1 MKKKVLFSIAMISA
15 AMAGSMPITSQAAN
29 VKAIRVQTGNL
40 CNEYSTNSTQAGK
53 YCKIYSGTDLQQ
65 LLEEIGGTG
74 NNCPNLSIPG
84 TNNPGT
90 SGGPGTDAG
99 TPEQPDVQG
108 PEQGEIDADL
118 LIQAEQV
125 VRLVNEERAKAGL
138 SAVQMQTDLTQAAN
152 IRAKEIKQQ
161 FSHTRPDGRSYSSVL
176 TDQGI
181 SYRMSGEN
189 IAYGQKDANVVMEGW
204 MNSSGH
210 RANILNGNFT
220 KIGVGLYED
229 ESGVKHWVQ
238 LFT

>member
-1 MKKKVLFSIAMISA
+1 MKKKILFSIAMMSA
-15 AMAGSMPITSQAAN
+15 AIAGSTPITSQAAN
-29 VKAIRVQTGNL
+29 VKAIRVQTGNF
-40 CNEYSTNSTQAGK
+40 CNAYGQV
-53 YCKIYSGTDLQQ
+53 YSGTDLQK

-74 NNCPNLSIPG
+74 NNCPDISIPG
-84 TNNPGT
+84 TTIPGMP
-90 SGGPGTDAG
+90 GGPGTDTG
-99 TPEQPDVQG
+99 KPEQPGTPG
-108 PEQGEIDADL
+108 PEQGGTDTNL
-118 LIQAEQV
+118 LAQAEQV

-138 SAVQMQTDLTQAAN
+138 GAVQMQADLTQAAN

-176 TDQGI
+176 SDQGI

-189 IAYGQKDANVVMEGW
+189 IAYGQKDAGVVMEGW

-229 ESGVKHWVQ
+229 ERGVKHWVQ

>member
-65 LLEEIGGTG
+65 LLEKIGGTG

-90 SGGPGTDAG
+90 SGGPGTDA
-99 TPEQPDVQG
+99 
-108 PEQGEIDADL
+108 DL
-118 LIQAEQV
+118 LTQAEQV

>member
-90 SGGPGTDAG
+90 SGGPGTDA
-99 TPEQPDVQG
+99 
-108 PEQGEIDADL
+108 DL
-118 LIQAEQV
+118 LTQAEQV